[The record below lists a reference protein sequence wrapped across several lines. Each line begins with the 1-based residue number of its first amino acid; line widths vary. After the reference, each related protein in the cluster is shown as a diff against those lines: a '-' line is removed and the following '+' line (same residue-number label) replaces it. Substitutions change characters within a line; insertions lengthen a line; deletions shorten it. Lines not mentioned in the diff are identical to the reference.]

1 MERHLKKCRNRLR
14 NLPWC
19 WFLSTISY
27 ASNEAFNILHWCMSW
42 VNVHLSKIDF
52 FRSLNFWQ
60 VFFFSVSNY
69 NRLQVVRLSVAIK
82 PKTKCR
88 AGTCSNSS
96 RHCRLRILTF
106 LHRSVS
112 VANASTSQTAITIRY
127 LREILLVVVLSIV
140 KL

>member
-1 MERHLKKCRNRLR
+1 MQRHLKKCRNRLR

-42 VNVHLSKIDF
+42 VNVHLSKIDSS
-52 FRSLNFWQ
+52 RSLNFWQ

-69 NRLQVVRLSVAIK
+69 NRLQVVRLSVAITA
-82 PKTKCR
+82 KTKCR
-88 AGTCSNSS
+88 AWMCSNLS
-96 RHCRLRILTF
+96 RHCRIRLLIF
-106 LHRSVS
+106 LHSSVS
-112 VANASTSQTAITIRY
+112 VANASASQAAITIRY

>member
-1 MERHLKKCRNRLR
+1 MQRHLKKCRNRLR

-27 ASNEAFNILHWCMSW
+27 ASNETFNILHWCMSW

-52 FRSLNFWQ
+52 SRSLNFWQ

-69 NRLQVVRLSVAIK
+69 NRLQFVRLSVAIT

-106 LHRSVS
+106 LHRLVS
-112 VANASTSQTAITIRY
+112 VANASTSQAAITIRY
-127 LREILLVVVLSIV
+127 LREILLVVGLGKVPG
-140 KL
+140 